1 MVADKVAVA
10 STHAERA
17 VGLLSRSGL
26 EPGEGLWI
34 VPCRGVHTW
43 GMRFT
48 IDVVALNEE
57 GVVVD
62 QVSDLKPWRMR
73 LPRRGYCRRPRA
85 AVGNAGGVGNDARPQ
100 DRARDS
106 GSISTRKERPMTPS
120 TATALAPD
128 VIAAADATAAA
139 GDDP

>member
-1 MVADKVAVA
+1 MGLIARNVDTGVVVADKVAVA

-48 IDVVALNEE
+48 IDVLALNEE

-73 LPRRGYCRRPRA
+73 LPRRGTAGVLELPSGTLA
-85 AVGNAGGVGNDARPQ
+85 A
-100 DRARDS
+100 S
-106 GSISTRKERPMTPS
+106 GTTLGHRIALETLDPS
-120 TATALAPD
+120 AHGRN
-128 VIAAADATAAA
+128 VR
-139 GDDP
+139 